1 MGESDSRP
9 ITTSMTKIEFAE
21 YVASR
26 RKSVRVNPLTDRRID
41 NYDDIL
47 LACEDVYSSGIIFPR
62 FGRLAKRKD
71 LNVSVPLED
80 LARRLFNY
88 FKKTVKA
95 PYNEVK
101 FDEFHEKVC
110 DTFLQLINSCRS
122 IKGYDPLNYGSAQK
136 MINMV
141 FKYLACYKDYATYQD
156 CFEHCHMPIDS
167 RILCKLKKDYNI
179 PEIKITFYSKFC
191 GGATFEGKSWTKF
204 DKTTYGDLLKITR
217 TTIAKDSKYTG
228 KTLLEIEFEIWK

>member
-1 MGESDSRP
+1 MGESPSRP
-9 ITTSMTKIEFAE
+9 ITTSMTKSEFAE

-26 RKSVRVNPLTDRRID
+26 RKSVRANPLTVRRLD
-41 NYDDIL
+41 NYDDVL
-47 LACEDVYSSGIIFPR
+47 LACQDVYNSGIIFPL
-62 FGRLAKRKD
+62 LAKRKGID
-71 LNVSVPLED
+71 VSVPLAD
-80 LARRLFNY
+80 LAKRLFDY
-88 FKKTVKA
+88 FRTTVKS
-95 PYNEVK
+95 PFDESE
-101 FDEFHEKVC
+101 FDEFHEKAC

-122 IKGYDPLNYGSAQK
+122 IKGYAPLNYGSAQK

-141 FKYLACYKDYATYQD
+141 FKYLACYSDYTTYED

-191 GGATFEGKSWTKF
+191 GGATFKGKSWTKF
-204 DKTTYGDLLKITR
+204 DKEIYGDLLKITR

>member
-1 MGESDSRP
+1 
-9 ITTSMTKIEFAE
+9 MTKDEFAK

-26 RKSVRVNPLTDRRID
+26 IKSVRNNPLTCRRLN

-62 FGRLAKRKD
+62 FGRLAKRKGLD
-71 LNVSVPLED
+71 VSVPLAD
-80 LARRLFNY
+80 LAKRLFDY
-88 FKKTVKA
+88 FRTTVKS

-101 FDEFHEKVC
+101 FDEFHEKAC
-110 DTFLQLINSCRS
+110 DTFLQLINSSRS
-122 IKGYDPLNYGSAQK
+122 KKGYDPLNYGSAQK

-141 FKYLACYKDYATYQD
+141 FKYLACYSDYTTYED

-167 RILCKLKKDYNI
+167 KILCELKKTYSI
-179 PEIKITFYSKFC
+179 PNVNYCFYAKIC

>member
-1 MGESDSRP
+1 MGGSPSRP
-9 ITTSMTKIEFAE
+9 TTSMTKGEFAE

-26 RKSVRVNPLTDRRID
+26 RKSVRVNPLTYRRID

-47 LACEDVYSSGIIFPR
+47 LACEDVYSSGIIFPL
-62 FGRLAKRKD
+62 LAKRKGLD
-71 LNVSVPLED
+71 VSVPLAD
-80 LARRLFNY
+80 LAKRLFDY
-88 FKKTVKA
+88 FRTTVKS
-95 PYNEVK
+95 PYDETE
-101 FDEFHEKVC
+101 FDEFHEKAC
-110 DTFLQLINSCRS
+110 DTFLQLINAIRS
-122 IKGYDPLNYGSAQK
+122 IKGYAPLHYGSAQK

-141 FKYLACYKDYATYQD
+141 FKYLACYSDYTTYED

-167 RILCKLKKDYNI
+167 RILCKLKKTYSI
-179 PEIKITFYSKFC
+179 PNVNCYFYAKIC

>member
-1 MGESDSRP
+1 MGGSPSRP
-9 ITTSMTKIEFAE
+9 TTSMTKGEFSK

-26 RKSVRVNPLTDRRID
+26 SKSARVNPLTDRRID
-41 NYDDIL
+41 NYDDVL
-47 LACEDVYSSGIIFPR
+47 LACQDVYNSGIIFPL
-62 FGRLAKRKD
+62 LAKRKD

-80 LARRLFNY
+80 LARRLFDY
-88 FKKTVKA
+88 FQTTVKT
-95 PYNEVK
+95 PYDETE
-101 FDEFHEKVC
+101 FDEFHEKAC
-110 DTFLQLINSCRS
+110 DTFLQLINASRS
-122 IKGYDPLNYGSAQK
+122 KKGYSPLHYGSAQK

-167 RILCKLKKDYNI
+167 KILCKLKKTYSI
-179 PEIKITFYSKFC
+179 PNVNCCFYAEIC

-204 DKTTYGDLLKITR
+204 DKTTYDDLLKITR